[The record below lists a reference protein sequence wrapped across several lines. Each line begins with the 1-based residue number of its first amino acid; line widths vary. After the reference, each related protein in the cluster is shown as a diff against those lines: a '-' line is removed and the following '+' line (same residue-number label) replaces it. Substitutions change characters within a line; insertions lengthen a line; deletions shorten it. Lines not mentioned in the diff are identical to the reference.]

1 MKKILIT
8 LLLLGSGY
16 WLSQQSQS
24 SRQPDPSGQHEP
36 RSYDSTP
43 ASRKADDALAR
54 AFEQQRSNVQVEG
67 EGEVIKILNDDNQG
81 SRHQRFLLRIS
92 ADQTVL
98 IAHNVDLARRIDAL
112 RAGDRIAFKGEYEWN
127 NKGGVIHWTHH
138 DPSGRHE
145 DGWLEHNGRRYQ

>member
-24 SRQPDPSGQHEP
+24 PREPDPSAQHASQASGRP
-36 RSYDSTP
+36 TP
-43 ASRKADDALAR
+43 IETDEALAR

-67 EGEVIKILNDDNQG
+67 EGEVIKVLNDDNEG

-98 IAHNVDLARRIDAL
+98 IAHNVDLAHRIDAL
-112 RAGDRIAFKGEYEWN
+112 RAGDRIAFKGE
-127 NKGGVIHWTHH
+127 
-138 DPSGRHE
+138 
-145 DGWLEHNGRRYQ
+145 